1 MRTLDDLSASKLH
14 PDEQEVVREA
24 ADSLL
29 FCEDL
34 EADPAAEQALTELY
48 ALVDRLM
55 DSERLIPETA
65 GSLTAEVEACGPPVA
80 APV

>member
-1 MRTLDDLSASKLH
+1 MKTLEDLSASKLH
-14 PDEQEVVREA
+14 ADEQDVVREA
-24 ADSLL
+24 ADALL

-34 EADPAAEQALTELY
+34 ESDPATEQALAELY

-65 GSLTAEVEACGPPVA
+65 GILTAAIEACGPPLA
-80 APV
+80 TPA